1 MMKAATKKVEVNHA
15 EQNGAAW
22 YGTICEQVAA
32 LEVDYDRLEELR
44 DERQMFTDEFEEA
57 VECVKFHHNGVV
69 DPNGTNGEHGEYRR
83 CKDELLAWKEEN
95 GEEYEQ
101 LTEAATVDGELQK
114 DADAVRERIQEG
126 PLSVEV
132 RSDWHA
138 PGDEGDASKPAEFCI
153 LLSTGGPA
161 LRICGDLNE
170 HGQPSRA
177 YLQYQD
183 WGTPWTDYFPGSG
196 SGDVLLTY
204 CQQFYFGE

>member
-1 MMKAATKKVEVNHA
+1 MTNAARKEEVNHA
-15 EQNGAAW
+15 EQNAAAW

-32 LEVDYDRLEELR
+32 LECDYDRLEEL
-44 DERQMFTDEFEEA
+44 TDQLEGLTSEADAKTAGLEEEWA
-57 VECVKFHHNGVV
+57 
-69 DPNGTNGEHGEYRR
+69 
-83 CKDELLAWKEEN
+83 ELQE
-95 GEEYEQ
+95 
-101 LTEAATVDGELQK
+101 LTAAATLEGEIQK
-114 DADAVRERIQEG
+114 DADTVRERIQEG

-138 PGDEGDASKPAEFCI
+138 PGDEGEASKPAGFCI

-161 LRICGDLNE
+161 LRIMGDLDE

-183 WGTPWTDYFPGSG
+183 WGTPWTDYFHSSG